1 MSSKDS
7 ILASI
12 RHHTGTRHEMPELTL
27 EAITYADKLATFSE
41 VLAGAGGKAIEL
53 KPGEDVNEVIR
64 REFPEAK
71 RIASNLKEITC
82 ATFNPDE
89 LTDPRELNGTDV
101 SVVEGSFG
109 VAENAAV
116 WLPRQ
121 VRYKGLYFISNA
133 LVILLD
139 KTQLV
144 HTMNE
149 AYRRTATMDYDYGVF
164 MSGPSKTAD
173 IEQALVFGAHG
184 PIQVVVLSA
193 SRFCRS
199 ACTFLS
205 IWRINPCS
213 CRLSFAF
220 RATRLSV
227 CSDRRRLCAR
237 CLAIMSRSRER
248 SIVVVTVGFGFSFLP
263 NMPRNLFRFGFC
275 GCSCTLFCTITGT

>member
-12 RHHTGTRHEMPELTL
+12 RRHTGARHEMPELTL

-164 MSGPSKTAD
+164 MSGPSKTA
-173 IEQALVFGAHG
+173 VVGAHG
-184 PIQVVVLSA
+184 PIHVVVLL
-193 SRFCRS
+193 RYNIYHFEGMRRG
-199 ACTFLS
+199 T
-205 IWRINPCS
+205 P
-213 CRLSFAF
+213 RLYKLYVIYSSPIFPVP
-220 RATRLSV
+220 RYPLHS
-227 CSDRRRLCAR
+227 SPPRRR
-237 CLAIMSRSRER
+237 
-248 SIVVVTVGFGFSFLP
+248 
-263 NMPRNLFRFGFC
+263 RFVH
-275 GCSCTLFCTITGT
+275 

>member
-12 RHHTGTRHEMPELTL
+12 RRHTGARHEMPELTL

-82 ATFNPDE
+82 STFNPDE
-89 LTDPRELNGTDV
+89 LTDV

-184 PIQVVVLSA
+184 PIRVVVLL
-193 SRFCRS
+193 R
-199 ACTFLS
+199 
-205 IWRINPCS
+205 
-213 CRLSFAF
+213 
-220 RATRLSV
+220 
-227 CSDRRRLCAR
+227 
-237 CLAIMSRSRER
+237 
-248 SIVVVTVGFGFSFLP
+248 
-263 NMPRNLFRFGFC
+263 
-275 GCSCTLFCTITGT
+275 